1 MNTATKRQY
10 FTLCPALEETK
21 FIYLEYEDYR
31 RREAMSGNKPNSLS
45 RYLINIIIGHYRSKY
60 NEGSNNG

>member
-21 FIYLEYEDYR
+21 YIYLEYEDYR
-31 RREAMSGNKPNSLS
+31 RRMVVSGNKPPSLS
-45 RYLINIIIGHYRSKY
+45 RYLINIILEHYKSQSK
-60 NEGSNNG
+60 EGLSNG